1 MLTIA
6 ALSCPLGASVR
17 VSWTEYVGSRW
28 YRAPEMLAGSTDY
41 GAAVDVWA
49 CACLAAE
56 MSSGRPLFPGEDEG
70 ELVSCDLDLCVL
82 SRVGSRVTKVL
93 SALPRFVFFPSLSS
107 PLHFSIFVSAGI
119 FFSLSLPHSLA
130 PYPTS
135 LFALALRSLHSCASE
150 RS

>member
-6 ALSCPLGASVR
+6 ALSRPLGASVR
-17 VSWTEYVGSRW
+17 ISWTEYVGSRW

-70 ELVSCDLDLCVL
+70 ELVSCGLDLCAL

-107 PLHFSIFVSAGI
+107 PLPSQSSSLRVS
-119 FFSLSLPHSLA
+119 FSLSPPFSRSLP
-130 PYPTS
+130 Y
-135 LFALALRSLHSCASE
+135 FALRS
-150 RS
+150 RSPLPPFVCL